1 MIKWHYKA
9 VFKKFYIG
17 RGESVMPKIA
27 KGDRLENVAFE
38 YIKNKIT
45 TGEYPTGY
53 RVVEAKL
60 SQELNMSRTPIR
72 RAIINLCHSGFL
84 VHQYNRGAFVQNTE
98 VTITEFF
105 SRMKLVELLM
115 YESTEKLV
123 LREDYIV
130 VDDIIEIAESVIQY
144 EKNREYELMRG
155 AFEDFICAFIGKLN
169 NDYFNRV
176 IQDLWNEI
184 NDNATKEVR
193 LIIVS
198 ASDRIAEELA
208 HMIAILK
215 SWDYEQLKK
224 CFQHIMNAMILI
236 AF

>member
-1 MIKWHYKA
+1 
-9 VFKKFYIG
+9 
-17 RGESVMPKIA
+17 MPKIA
-27 KGDRLENVAFE
+27 KGDRLENVAFD

-115 YESTEKLV
+115 YESVEKLV
-123 LREDYIV
+123 LREDYVV

-155 AFEDFICAFIGKLN
+155 AFEDFISIFIGKLN
-169 NDYFNRV
+169 NEYFNRV

-193 LIIVS
+193 LIVVS

>member
-105 SRMKLVELLM
+105 ARMKLVELLM
-115 YESTEKLV
+115 YESAEKLV
-123 LREDYIV
+123 LREDYVV

-155 AFEDFICAFIGKLN
+155 AFEDFISIFIGKLN

-208 HMIAILK
+208 HMITILK

>member
-9 VFKKFYIG
+9 VFEKFYNG

-27 KGDRLENVAFE
+27 KGDRLENVAFD

-115 YESTEKLV
+115 YESVEKLV
-123 LREDYIV
+123 LREDYVV

-155 AFEDFICAFIGKLN
+155 AFEDFISIFIGKLN
-169 NDYFNRV
+169 NEYFNRV

>member
-27 KGDRLENVAFE
+27 KGDRLENVAFD

-115 YESTEKLV
+115 YESAEKLV
-123 LREDYIV
+123 LREDYVV

-155 AFEDFICAFIGKLN
+155 AFEDFISIFIGKLN

>member
-1 MIKWHYKA
+1 
-9 VFKKFYIG
+9 
-17 RGESVMPKIA
+17 MPKIA
-27 KGDRLENVAFE
+27 KGDRLENVAFD

-115 YESTEKLV
+115 YESVEKLV
-123 LREDYIV
+123 LREDYVV

-155 AFEDFICAFIGKLN
+155 AFEDFISIFIGKLN
-169 NDYFNRV
+169 NEYFNRV
-176 IQDLWNEI
+176 IQDLWNEV

>member
-1 MIKWHYKA
+1 
-9 VFKKFYIG
+9 
-17 RGESVMPKIA
+17 MPKIS

-98 VTITEFF
+98 ITITEFF

-130 VDDIIEIAESVIQY
+130 VDDIIEIAEKVIQY
-144 EKNREYELMRG
+144 EKNREYELMRD
-155 AFEDFICAFIGKLN
+155 AFEDFICTFIGKLN
-169 NDYFNRV
+169 NGYFNRV
-176 IQDLWNEI
+176 IQDLWNEV
-184 NDNATKEVR
+184 NDNATKEVK

-198 ASDRIAEELA
+198 ASDRITDELKK
-208 HMIAILK
+208 MIAILK
-215 SWDYEQLKK
+215 SWNYEQLKD

>member
-123 LREDYIV
+123 LREDYVV

-198 ASDRIAEELA
+198 ASDRISEELA

>member
-1 MIKWHYKA
+1 
-9 VFKKFYIG
+9 
-17 RGESVMPKIA
+17 MPKIA
-27 KGDRLENVAFE
+27 KGDRLESVAFE

-98 VTITEFF
+98 INITEFF
-105 SRMKLVELLM
+105 SRMKLVELLI
-115 YESTEKLV
+115 YESTEKLI

-130 VDDIIEIAESVIQY
+130 VDDIIKIAEKVIYY
-144 EKNREYELMRG
+144 EENREYELMRG
-155 AFEDFICAFIGKLN
+155 AFEDFISIFIGKLN

-176 IQDLWNEI
+176 IQDLWNEV
-184 NDNATKEVR
+184 NDNATNEVR

-208 HMIAILK
+208 NMIEILK
-215 SWDYEQLKK
+215 SWNYGQLKD

>member
-1 MIKWHYKA
+1 
-9 VFKKFYIG
+9 
-17 RGESVMPKIA
+17 MPKIA
-27 KGDRLENVAFE
+27 KGDRLENVAFD

-115 YESTEKLV
+115 YESVEKLV
-123 LREDYIV
+123 LREDYVV

-155 AFEDFICAFIGKLN
+155 AFEDFISIFIGKLN
-169 NDYFNRV
+169 NEYFNRV

>member
-1 MIKWHYKA
+1 
-9 VFKKFYIG
+9 
-17 RGESVMPKIA
+17 MPKIA
-27 KGDRLENVAFE
+27 KGNRLENVAFE

-115 YESTEKLV
+115 YESTEKLI

-130 VDDIIEIAESVIQY
+130 VDDIIEIAEKIIQY
-144 EKNREYELMRG
+144 EKNKEYELMRDT
-155 AFEDFICAFIGKLN
+155 FEDFIVAFIGKLN
-169 NDYFNRV
+169 NDYFNRI
-176 IQDLWNEI
+176 IQELWNEI

-208 HMIAILK
+208 NIIEILK
-215 SWDYEQLKK
+215 SWNYGELKK

>member
-9 VFKKFYIG
+9 VLEKFYNG

-27 KGDRLENVAFE
+27 KGDRLENVAFD

-115 YESTEKLV
+115 YESVEKLV
-123 LREDYIV
+123 LREDYVV

-155 AFEDFICAFIGKLN
+155 AFEDFISIFIGKLN
-169 NDYFNRV
+169 NEYFNRV
-176 IQDLWNEI
+176 IQDLWNEV